1 MVNADKARPTKAP
14 VEAPTAIGTVD
25 EASPIA
31 RPVKAERAE
40 KVIVTPMDLPIKA

>member
-14 VEAPTAIGTVD
+14 VEARTVD